1 MKIVCY
7 GELMI
12 DMIAEEKG
20 NLQEAGI
27 FRKKAGGAAANVA
40 AQIAKLGGDAA
51 FIGKLGDDA
60 FGRYLLAYVKQFHID
75 TSAVILDPARRTTVA
90 FVGLSKEGIPDYLFY
105 KEGGAANTIS
115 AKEIDTEYLLKA
127 DVLYSSSLMLTAP
140 GVRETTKWMFS
151 FSKEHHIKIAF
162 DLNLRLTAWRDEETA
177 RDVILPVLHR
187 VDILKINDAEL
198 EFITKR
204 PVNFPDDG
212 EALFHI
218 FEQLEVLIITCGEK
232 GSWIFEKGKGSVHVP
247 ANETAVL
254 DTTGAGD
261 SYFGAFLTAYEAY
274 GRNTA
279 SLADMGRWAAAAA
292 ELTIQESGVIPAM
305 PDREKLQ
312 TYCERKGI
320 KVL

>member
-20 NLQEAGI
+20 NLQEANI

-75 TSAVILDPARRTTVA
+75 TSAVILDSARRTTVA

-140 GVRETTKWMFS
+140 GVRETTKWIFS
-151 FSKEHHIKIAF
+151 FAKEHGIKIAF
-162 DLNLRLTAWRDEETA
+162 DLNLRLTAWTDKETA
-177 RDVILPVLHR
+177 KDVILPVLR
-187 VDILKINDAEL
+187 QVDILKINDTEL
-198 EFITKR
+198 EFITER
-204 PVNFPDDG
+204 PVKFPDDG
-212 EALFHI
+212 EKLFHTL
-218 FEQLEVLIITCGEK
+218 EQLEILIITCGEK
-232 GSWIFEKGKGSVHVP
+232 GSWIFEKGREFVYIP
-247 ANETAVL
+247 AEKTTVL

-279 SLADMGRWAAAAA
+279 SLADIGRWAAAAA
-292 ELTIQESGVIPAM
+292 ELTIQGAGVIPVM
-305 PDREKLQ
+305 PDRGELQ
-312 TYCERKGI
+312 AYCERKGI
-320 KVL
+320 KIL